1 MVLKL
6 KLLRMER
13 ELTQWEISHA
23 SEISQGRYSM
33 IERGLIEATPEE
45 RERLAQ
51 ILQAPA
57 STLFRPACRARTTNT
72 ASAGAVGSNLHQ
84 EKNGPNEEGVR

>member
-1 MVLKL
+1 MLRL
-6 KLLRMER
+6 KLLRMEQ

-33 IERGLIEATPEE
+33 PERGLIEATPEE

-51 ILQAPA
+51 ILNA
-57 STLFRPACRARTTNT
+57 SAATLFRPAFR
-72 ASAGAVGSNLHQ
+72 
-84 EKNGPNEEGVR
+84 VRQPRRPLLVRSEANPCYEQ

>member
-1 MVLKL
+1 MLL
-6 KLLRMER
+6 RIKLLRMER

-33 IERGLIEATPEE
+33 IERGLVVPTPEE
-45 RERLAQ
+45 RERLVQ
-51 ILQAPA
+51 ILNASA
-57 STLFRPACRARTTNT
+57 STLFRPACRVRATTT
-72 ASAGAVGSNLHQ
+72 VIAGAVGCALHQ

>member
-33 IERGLIEATPEE
+33 IERGLI
-45 RERLAQ
+45 
-51 ILQAPA
+51 
-57 STLFRPACRARTTNT
+57 
-72 ASAGAVGSNLHQ
+72 
-84 EKNGPNEEGVR
+84 